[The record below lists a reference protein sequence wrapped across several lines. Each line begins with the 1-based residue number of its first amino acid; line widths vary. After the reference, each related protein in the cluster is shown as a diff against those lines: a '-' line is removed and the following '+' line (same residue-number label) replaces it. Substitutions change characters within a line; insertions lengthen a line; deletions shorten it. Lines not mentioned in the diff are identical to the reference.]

1 MSEGVP
7 SNGRGSA
14 EEVAYRL
21 FMEIAHVE
29 GMSTRERPSGGYTD
43 RRWILDTY
51 AECLMAVTLP
61 SKRLC
66 KDLHAPGAPLRNNFR
81 VSKAAASP
89 VTA

>member
-7 SNGRGSA
+7 GNGRSSA

-51 AECLMAVTLP
+51 AECLMAVTAP

-66 KDLHAPGAPLRNNFR
+66 KEAGATALRRDFR